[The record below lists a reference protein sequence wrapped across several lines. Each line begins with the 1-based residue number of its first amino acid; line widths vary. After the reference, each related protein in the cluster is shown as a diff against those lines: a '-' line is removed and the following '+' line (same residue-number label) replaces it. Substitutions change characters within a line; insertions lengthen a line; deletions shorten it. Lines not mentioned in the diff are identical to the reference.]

1 MLVAT
6 WHILTT
12 GEVYHDPGSDYF
24 AKRNP
29 ERQTRRLVAHL
40 EKLGHVVTLE
50 PATSATPSA
59 VAT

>member
-12 GEVYHDPGSDYF
+12 GEVYTDPGGDYF
-24 AKRNP
+24 AKRDP
-29 ERQTRRLVAHL
+29 EHQTRRLVAHL

-50 PATSATPSA
+50 PATSTATNA
-59 VAT
+59 IAT